1 MMPRVPSMKMTLL
14 PTFATMFETMN
25 DFLFEIMDAPGE
37 IFDIPEMAG
46 WDDNDFGDVETEF
59 ELANDFN

>member
-1 MMPRVPSMKMTLL
+1 
-14 PTFATMFETMN
+14 MN

-46 WDDNDFGDVETEF
+46 WDDNDFGDLALEGEEINF
-59 ELANDFN
+59 ECAS